1 MLRLGNARFGSMRSF
16 SSNSLIIP
24 GTLLCLGLLL
34 LRR

>member
-1 MLRLGNARFGSMRSF
+1 MRSF
-16 SSNSLIIP
+16 SSNPLMMP